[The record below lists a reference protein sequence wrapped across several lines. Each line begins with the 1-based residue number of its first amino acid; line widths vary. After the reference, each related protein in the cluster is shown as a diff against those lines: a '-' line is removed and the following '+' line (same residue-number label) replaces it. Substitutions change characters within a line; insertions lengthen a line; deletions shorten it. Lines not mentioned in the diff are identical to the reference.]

1 MAMKIFYVGVKAVI
15 HDEEKGYLM
24 LRHASGWLDFPGG
37 RMDEDEDFKDTLER
51 ELSEE
56 LPGSK
61 LLAIGDLIGSK
72 RVMKDI
78 DNNISLVLLYFNAT
92 VELPKQISLSDEHTE
107 YQWVKSIIDID
118 QADRESENVQIVKK
132 LLS

>member
-1 MAMKIFYVGVKAVI
+1 MKKFYVGIKAVI
-15 HDEEKGYLM
+15 HDDKKGYLM
-24 LRHASGWLDFPGG
+24 LRHTSGWLDFPGG
-37 RMDEDEDFKDTLER
+37 RMDDDENFEDTMRR

-61 LLAIGDLIGSK
+61 LIAIGDLLGSK

-78 DNNISLVLLYFNAT
+78 DDDISLVLLYFKAT
-92 VELPKQISLSDEHTE
+92 VKLPEQIVLSDEHTE
-107 YQWVKSIIDID
+107 YQWVTSRDDINESD
-118 QADRESENVQIVKK
+118 TESENVQIVIK